1 MTAIVTMISSVR
13 AAFCACGCLKAV
25 TPFEI
30 DSVPVRATEPEAKA
44 LSTTKMLSA
53 PAPRRERM
61 RHGRRAGTSR
71 TAHFPMPTASVPYR
85 TSRKPYVGNANR
97 KPDSRTP
104 RRFPSVRSTMQP
116 SESATRCDSSPGTAE
131 VSAKTPAATE
141 TATVST

>member
-1 MTAIVTMISSVR
+1 MTAIVTMIISVR

-30 DSVPVRATEPEAKA
+30 DSVPVNATEPDAKA
-44 LSTTKMLSA
+44 LSTTKTVSTPA
-53 PAPRRERM
+53 PAAS
-61 RHGRRAGTSR
+61 GCGTVACGHVPK
-71 TAHFPMPTASVPYR
+71 AHFPTPTASVAYM

-104 RRFPSVRSTMQP
+104 RRFPSVKITMQP
-116 SESATRCDSSPGTAE
+116 RESATRCDSSPGTAE
-131 VSAKTPAATE
+131 VRAKTPAATE